1 MFNLKKNIKF
11 KNYDKSKWKVYFLFN
26 KSELIYIGC
35 TNNIPKRLDF
45 HSNYYDPFNRANCKG
60 YIAKKTFTSYRF
72 IIAGERKKAYN
83 LESKLIKRYR
93 PKYNNYKD
101 YYWRQTKKMLYSEKS
116 IFAGYNDLRRINY
129 RIICIWTKKRF
140 KEQS

>member
-11 KNYDKSKWKVYFLFN
+11 KTYDKSKWKVYFLFN

-35 TNNIPKRLDF
+35 TNNIPKRLDY

-72 IIAGERKKAYN
+72 IIVGEKKKEVLKLKELKQVQKMN
-83 LESKLIKRYR
+83 LKEFTIGGG
-93 PKYNNYKD
+93 KYNDKKNY
-101 YYWRQTKKMLYSEKS
+101 
-116 IFAGYNDLRRINY
+116 
-129 RIICIWTKKRF
+129 
-140 KEQS
+140 